1 MIAFSIAAMAIAIS
15 AGRQFTDKLGSWNA
29 ILAGGAIYVVLT
41 ALAAYVLPP
50 INEVPKTFPA
60 DLLWNFRVVSFGI
73 QGILWIGI
81 GLVFGLLTD
90 RALGRKAH
98 LS

>member
-15 AGRQFTDKLGSWNA
+15 AGRQFADKLGSWNA

-41 ALAAYVLPP
+41 ALAAYMLPP

-90 RALGRKAH
+90 RALERKAH